1 MGMNTIRVSLVTA
14 GVLVGA
20 LLLTSIPALS
30 HHSFAMYDQTIER
43 EVTGKLV
50 RFVIGANHSQF
61 VFDLVD
67 EHGDVIMKPD
77 GGPEQWQVETGP
89 AVTLA
94 RQGIT
99 PDSFPIGTIFTV
111 RLNPLRDGR
120 PAGALRGGVIL
131 CGKKMPEGGCNE
143 STGETVGD

>member
-1 MGMNTIRVSLVTA
+1 MNSLRVSLVTA
-14 GVLVGA
+14 VALVGA

-30 HHSFAMYDQTIER
+30 HHSFAMYDQTVER

-50 RFVIGANHSQF
+50 RFIIGANHSQF

-67 EHGDVIMKPD
+67 EHGNVIMNPA
-77 GGPEQWQVETGP
+77 GEPEQWQVETGP
-89 AVTLA
+89 AVSLA

-99 PDSFPIGTIFTV
+99 VDTFPIGTIFTV

-120 PAGALRGGVIL
+120 PAGALRGGLIL
-131 CGKKMPEGGCNE
+131 CGKTMPEGGCNE
-143 STGETVGD
+143 STGESVGD